1 MRSCACV
8 YKTKRQ
14 MGKLYDELCKDYRF
28 KEGMHTCINCGT
40 CTAICPAAE
49 FYKYD
54 PRKIVDTVQRK
65 NDDEIEALLRS
76 ETIWYCGEC
85 MSCVTRCP
93 RKNGAG
99 LVVMALRTLS
109 TKLGYFTESEKGRQ
123 LYPLTKAL
131 NGNVLGYGYCV
142 HPDTFKYSDHPE
154 SGPVFEWVLEH
165 KEDVYARLGASYG
178 RDGEGALR
186 KIPQEDLD
194 ELKAIFD
201 VTGGTERMEL
211 VEKYSLAKAEE
222 MGMTPEEYL
231 DYTFNHCSRGH
242 FNNED

>member
-131 NGNVLGYGYCV
+131 NGNVLNLGYCV

-231 DYTFNHCSRGH
+231 SYTFNHCSSGH
-242 FNNED
+242 FNNEN